1 MRAMSKECFYAQA
14 ICGGRDRL
22 LRSDAPPAVIVASV
36 CRFLSPSISWCM
48 HCNYHEASDTL
59 RESWI
64 ESNAYVCAYFPGK
77 LGAQD
82 CVLVLIS
89 GRRVCDMSVP
99 PRNRLM

>member
-1 MRAMSKECFYAQA
+1 M
-14 ICGGRDRL
+14 
-22 LRSDAPPAVIVASV
+22 LRSDAPPIVIVASV

-48 HCNYHEASDTL
+48 HCNYHLASVTL

-64 ESNAYVCAYFPGK
+64 KSNDYVFSGEAYFAGK

-89 GRRVCDMSVP
+89 GRRV
-99 PRNRLM
+99 